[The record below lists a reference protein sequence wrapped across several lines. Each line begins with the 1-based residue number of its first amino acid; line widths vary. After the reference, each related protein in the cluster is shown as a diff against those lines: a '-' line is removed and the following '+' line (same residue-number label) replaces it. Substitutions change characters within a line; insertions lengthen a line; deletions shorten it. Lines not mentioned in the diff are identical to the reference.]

1 VVALLQRRE
10 LEMDLAERKRHPLLL
25 LIGVAVVLIL
35 AMSAASLVIAP
46 VAKGKTYSDVRA
58 IPHRKVG
65 LVLGCAKQIPGGGTN
80 PFFEKRVAAAAE
92 LYRSG
97 KIDYLLVGGDNHVRT
112 CDEATDMKEAL
123 TQVGVPPEKI
133 YCDFA
138 GFRTLDSVVR
148 AKEVFG
154 ETRRNFITGAPFSSR
169 STVA

>member
-35 AMSAASLVIAP
+35 ATSAASLVIAP

-65 LVLGCAKQIPGGGTN
+65 LVPGCAKQIPGGGTN

-97 KIDYLLVGGDNHVRT
+97 KIDYLPGDIVAWNLGFGSTHIGMVVDQRGWLSNRYMILHNIG
-112 CDEATDMKEAL
+112 A
-123 TQVGVPPEKI
+123 GPKI
-133 YCDFA
+133 EDVLFDWKIIGHYRYY
-138 GFRTLDSVVR
+138 GPNL
-148 AKEVFG
+148 
-154 ETRRNFITGAPFSSR
+154 
-169 STVA
+169 